1 MASPHP
7 PQTTSMKSSALRLA
21 ASSCIDALERCQSPL
36 VLDRSARPP
45 PLPLPLVLACAGEEG
60 AASRS
65 WAWAWSEEGE
75 DEEVWYGCGLLEGC
89 EEWGWRCEEEEDATA
104 AMAS

>member
-1 MASPHP
+1 M
-7 PQTTSMKSSALRLA
+7 RLA

-36 VLDRSARPP
+36 VLDRGARPP
-45 PLPLPLVLACAGEEG
+45 PLPLVLACAGEEG

-65 WAWAWSEEGE
+65 WAWAWSEEEGE